1 MIQFKHKGLHK
12 AFELVYKANMNKNTA
27 KPINMNKHYITSKI
41 SSILFKL
48 GLFSLI
54 ALGFTFCT
62 EKPVLWKVDSTD
74 QVASE
79 YINSHAE
86 FSEFAKLVKMNE
98 LEPLLGIRGP
108 YTIMLPNNDAM
119 FAYYRENGK
128 NSLDEFDM
136 SFLKKLILNHL
147 ITNEISAGDVG
158 LGAIRDTNA
167 IGDYLV
173 TEFQGSDIILNK
185 KSKIIDRDIRLANGF
200 AHVIDRVIDPVTKD
214 IYTMIVEDPS
224 FKIFA
229 DGLKITGIKDTLQ
242 EIYIPYGKWTA
253 RTRFTI
259 LAVPDSIYQLN
270 GINNVDDLIKWTGA
284 NPDSVTYLN
293 NPFYR
298 YIEYHCLN
306 GTHYLNTFETALY
319 PILSADNN
327 VSLTIDTDYKINYVP
342 KTKEYTAFNIHSSN
356 VPAKNGAIHTIND
369 LLPVIDPEPKIITF
383 ETTDFF
389 DFKQGDY
396 YQKYYAKFGDG
407 KNAFANINWVG
418 DYLQYH
424 FKVAGSDALKNADCL
439 QMIGWFSL
447 SVTFPKVM
455 KGKWEVSI
463 YQPPWQ
469 DVTSCKVYI
478 DGVMTSTNYLGPRTG
493 GPGGL
498 QKVAEVDFKTTSQHT
513 VRLDNFF
520 YGMVFWDYIQFKPLK

>member
-1 MIQFKHKGLHK
+1 
-12 AFELVYKANMNKNTA
+12 
-27 KPINMNKHYITSKI
+27 MNKHVMI
-41 SSILFKL
+41 SRICLILFKL
-48 GLFSLI
+48 GLLLMI
-54 ALGFTFCT
+54 ALGITFCT
-62 EKPVLWKVDSTD
+62 EKPLLWKVDSTE
-74 QVASE
+74 QVASD

-86 FSEFAKLVKMNE
+86 FSEFAKLVKMNG
-98 LEPLLGIRGP
+98 LEPLLSIRGP
-108 YTIMLPNNDAM
+108 FTIMLPDNDAM
-119 FAYYRENGK
+119 FAYYKEYGK

-136 SFLKKLILNHL
+136 DFLKKLIRNHL
-147 ITNEISAGDVG
+147 ITNEISTGDVG

-185 KSKIIDRDIRLANGF
+185 HSKIIHRNIRLANGIVQ
-200 AHVIDRVIDPVTKD
+200 VIDRVIDPVTKD
-214 IYTMIVEDPS
+214 VYTMIAENPS

-229 DGLKITGIKDTLQ
+229 EGLKITGIKDTLQ
-242 EIYIPYGKWTA
+242 EIYLPFGKRTA

-259 LAVPDSIYQLN
+259 LAVPDSIYQKN
-270 GINNVDDLIKWTGA
+270 GINNVNDLIKWTGA
-284 NPDSVTYLN
+284 NPDSVTYIN

-306 GTHYLNTFETALY
+306 GTNYLNSFNTTLY
-319 PILSADNN
+319 PVLSCDNN
-327 VSLTIDTDYKINYVP
+327 VSLTINTDYKINLDS
-342 KTKEYTAFNIHSSN
+342 KTKEYTSFNIHSSN
-356 VPAKNGAIHTIND
+356 VPAKNGAIHTING
-369 LLPVIDPEPKIITF
+369 LLPVIQPEPTTIIF

-396 YQKYYAKFGDG
+396 FHKYYEKFSDG
-407 KNAFANINWVG
+407 KNQFANIHWMG

-424 FKVAGSDALKNADCL
+424 FKVNGTSGVLRNDDCL

-463 YQPPWQ
+463 YQPTWQ
-469 DVTSCKVYI
+469 DVTSCSVYI
-478 DGVMTSTNYLGPRTG
+478 DDVMAPNKYMGPRTG

-498 QKVAEVDFKTTSQHT
+498 QKIADVDFKTTSQHT
-513 VRLDNFF
+513 IRLENFF
-520 YGMVFWDYIQFKPLK
+520 YGMAFWDYVQFKPTK

>member
-1 MIQFKHKGLHK
+1 MHKY
-12 AFELVYKANMNKNTA
+12 FT
-27 KPINMNKHYITSKI
+27 TSKI

-48 GLFSLI
+48 GLFSII
-54 ALGFTFCT
+54 ALGLTFCT
-62 EKPVLWKVDSTD
+62 EKPALWKVGSTE
-74 QVASE
+74 QVASD
-79 YINSHAE
+79 YINSHEE
-86 FSEFAKLVKMNE
+86 FSEFAKLMKMNK

-108 YTIMLPNNDAM
+108 FTIMLPNNDAM
-119 FAYYRENGK
+119 FAYYKENGK
-128 NSLDEFDM
+128 NSLDDFDKI
-136 SFLKKLILNHL
+136 FLKKLILNHL

-185 KSKIIDRDIRLANGF
+185 KSKIIRRNIRLANGYV
-200 AHVIDRVIDPVTKD
+200 HVIDRVIDPVTKD
-214 IYTMIVEDPS
+214 IYTKIADNPS

-229 DGLKITGIKDTLQ
+229 DGLERSGIKDTLQ
-242 EIYIPYGKWTA
+242 QIYFPYGNRTA
-253 RTRFTI
+253 RTRFTV

-270 GINNVDDLIKWTGA
+270 GINNVNDLIKWTGA

-293 NPFYR
+293 NQFYR
-298 YIEYHCLN
+298 YMEYHCLN
-306 GTHYLNTFETALY
+306 GTHYLNTFETGLY

-327 VSLTIDTDYKINYVP
+327 VSLTIDSDYKINFVTT
-342 KTKEYTAFNIHSSN
+342 TKEYTSFNIVSSN
-356 VPAKNGAIHTIND
+356 IPAKNGAIHTIND
-369 LLPVIDPEPKIITF
+369 LLPVIQPEPKIIIF

-389 DFKQGDY
+389 DFQQGDY
-396 YQKYYAKFGDG
+396 YQKYYYKFSDG
-407 KNAFANINWVG
+407 KNTFANIHWSG

-424 FKVAGSDALKNADCL
+424 FKVAGDAAIKNSDCL

-463 YQPPWQ
+463 YQPNWG
-469 DVTSCKVYI
+469 DVTSCTVYI
-478 DGVMTSTNYLGPRTG
+478 DGVMAATHYEGPRTG

-498 QKVAEVDFKTTSQHT
+498 QKIADVDFKTTTQHT
-513 VRLDNFF
+513 VRLDNYF
-520 YGMVFWDYIQFKPLK
+520 YGMIFWDYIQFKPIK